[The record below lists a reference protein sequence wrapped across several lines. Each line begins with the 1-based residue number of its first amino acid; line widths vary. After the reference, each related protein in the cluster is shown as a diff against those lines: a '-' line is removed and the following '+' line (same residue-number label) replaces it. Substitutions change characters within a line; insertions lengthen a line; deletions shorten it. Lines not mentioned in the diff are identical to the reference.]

1 MTSIKLKLPDLDGN
15 PTFVEGKASVVLIG
29 ANGSGKTRMS
39 ILIEGDNQNYNFH
52 RISAQ
57 KSLNMPTITR
67 PSDLMN
73 SQTNFL
79 YGNIVF
85 NDFSGKHRF
94 RWNHAPATHL
104 LDDFSQL
111 MEVLVTEDYEKSL
124 QYRKE
129 HKSGNNN
136 FDNTTRLETIKK
148 IWEDVITNKVL
159 NITAGKIE
167 ASNKNSPNETF
178 NGAEMSDGERAIF
191 YFIGEAL
198 CIPENTVIIID
209 EPENHLHKAIL
220 IRLWNAIEAARP
232 DCMFIYITHDL
243 DFAVSRNNSQIV
255 WVKDMPKKDVWDYEL
270 LSQEDFPLDEL
281 SLEIRGSRQ
290 DVLLIEG
297 TTDSID
303 KRLYSLIFKE
313 YNVIS
318 VESCERVIS
327 FTKAFNQLNKMHYCK
342 VRGIVDRDCRSD
354 TEIDKLNQSSIFC
367 PEVAEIENLF
377 LLPKVIE
384 LVASDRHRN
393 EQEIKDMLERV
404 HQKTFEFLSKEIETQ
419 ALLFTKKAVQRKVSE
434 VINRKIRKLDE
445 YKSVVESIPQSAN
458 IDSTYNQVY
467 SKLSKIIKEKDYLKA
482 LKFINHKGLLN
493 GTGLPA
499 TFGWKEDAYIDNV
512 IRLLTVDS
520 VSEKLIAVFKQIHKD
535 SIIDSSIGYG
545 IE

>member
-15 PTFVEGKASVVLIG
+15 PTFVEGKDSLVLIG

-57 KSLNMPTITR
+57 KSLAMPKSTNS
-67 PSDLMN
+67 SDFES
-73 SQTNFL
+73 SQENFL
-79 YGNIVF
+79 YGRSN
-85 NDFSGKHRF
+85 NDNKDWLKNEGKRLS
-94 RWNHAPATHL
+94 RWGGNPETHL
-104 LDDFSQL
+104 LNDFPALMQL
-111 MEVLVTEDYEKSL
+111 LFTEAFQQLISE
-124 QYRKE
+124 
-129 HKSGNNN
+129 NNKHFIGQSSKYVDTKLN
-136 FDNTTRLETIKK
+136 KIKR
-148 IWEDVITNKVL
+148 IWESVIINKVL

-167 ASNKNSPNETF
+167 VSNKNSPNETF
-178 NGAEMSDGERAIF
+178 NGSDMSDGEREVF
-191 YFIGEAL
+191 YFIGESL
-198 CIPENTVIIID
+198 CVPKNRVIIID

-318 VESCERVIS
+318 VESCDRVIS

-342 VRGIVDRDCRSD
+342 VIGIVDRDRRSD
-354 TEIDKLNQSSIFC
+354 EEIDKLNPSGIFC
-367 PEVAEIENLF
+367 PEVAEVENLF
-377 LLPKVIE
+377 LLPEVIE
-384 LVASDRHRN
+384 VVASDLHRN
-393 EQEIKDMLERV
+393 DQEIKDLLERV
-404 HQKTFEFLSKEIETQ
+404 NQKTLEFLSKEIETQ
-419 ALLFTKKAVQRKVSE
+419 ALLFTKKAVQRKVNE
-434 VINRKIRKLDE
+434 VMNQKINKLNE
-445 YKSVVESIPQSAN
+445 YKSAVESIPQSVD
-458 IDSTYNQVY
+458 IDSTYTKVY
-467 SKLSKIIKEKDYLKA
+467 SELSKIIEEQDYLKA
-482 LKFINHKGLLN
+482 LKVINNKGLLPYTGVLNLFN
-493 GTGLPA
+493 GS
-499 TFGWKEDAYIDNV
+499 KNVYIDYV
-512 IRLLTVDS
+512 MRLLS
-520 VSEKLIAVFKQIHKD
+520 SSNVSEKLIAVFKQYIKIH
-535 SIIDSSIGYG
+535 
-545 IE
+545 